1 MALQDPIYE
10 AELNYD
16 GKKLSM
22 PVYEGSEGERAVDIA
37 KLRKETGLI
46 TYDPGY
52 VNTGACDSAITY
64 IDGEKG
70 ILRHRGYAIED
81 LAENCSFVDVAY
93 LLVHGSLPKQ
103 DQKNYFSFLLR
114 KHAMVHESMI
124 RLFQHYP
131 SHAHPMGVLS
141 AMVVSMSAFYP
152 ELDNDPGSEELN
164 ISVTRL
170 LSKLRTLA
178 TYAYKHSVGKPI
190 VYPKTDMK
198 FGANF
203 LNMMFGRPDEEP
215 NVDPVLE
222 SALNKLLIIHADHEQ
237 NCSTS
242 TVRLI
247 GSSGA
252 NLYASISGG
261 IGALWGPLH
270 GGANQAVMEMLASIH
285 DSDDTVKKTLER
297 AKDKN
302 DPFRLMGFGHRV
314 YKSYDPRAK
323 IAKKACDEV
332 LAKLGV
338 SDPLL
343 DVAKELEMAALEDD
357 YFKERNLYPNV
368 DFYTGIIY
376 RAMGFPTNM
385 FTVLFALGRLPGW
398 ISHWMEFRDDP
409 HNRIGRPRQVY
420 TGPNERKVIPI
431 GSR

>member
-1 MALQDPIYE
+1 MALQDPIFE
-10 AELNYD
+10 AELSYD

-22 PVYEGSEGERAVDIA
+22 PVYEGSEGERAVDISS
-37 KLRKETGLI
+37 LRKETGLI

-52 VNTGACDSAITY
+52 VNTGSCDSSITF
-64 IDGEKG
+64 INGEQG
-70 ILRHRGYAIED
+70 ILRHRGYSIED

-93 LLVHGSLPKQ
+93 LLVHGSLPKP
-103 DQKNYFSFLLR
+103 DQKNYFSSLLR
-114 KHAMVHESMI
+114 NHAMVHESMI

-152 ELDNDPGSEELN
+152 ELDYEPGSEELD

-178 TYAYKHSVGKPI
+178 TYAYKHSVGHPI

-198 FGANF
+198 FCANI

-222 SALNKLLIIHADHEQ
+222 RALNKLLIIHADHEQ

-242 TVRLI
+242 TVRMI

-270 GGANQAVMEMLASIH
+270 GGANQAVMEMLNSIH
-285 DSDDTVKKTLER
+285 ESDDSVKKTLER
-297 AKDKN
+297 AKDKD

-338 SDPLL
+338 KDPLL
-343 DVAKELEMAALEDD
+343 NVAKELEAAALEDD

-398 ISHWMEFRDDP
+398 ISHWMELREDP
-409 HNRIGRPRQVY
+409 HRRIGRPRQVY
-420 TGPNERKVIPI
+420 TGPNERKVIPMDQ
-431 GSR
+431 R